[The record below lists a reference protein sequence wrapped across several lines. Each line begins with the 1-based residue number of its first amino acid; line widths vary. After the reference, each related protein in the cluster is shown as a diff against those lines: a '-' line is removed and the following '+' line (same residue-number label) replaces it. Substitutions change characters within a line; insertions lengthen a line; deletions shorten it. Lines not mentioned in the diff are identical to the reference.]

1 MFVENCVD
9 IIVGLFSF
17 FLLNII
23 MFSFFLGDCSCVP
36 DADDAEEEDDAG
48 YVGDR
53 DAVDAVDDKHSKSIF
68 FPYSD

>member
-1 MFVENCVD
+1 MLCGYYGR
-9 IIVGLFSF
+9 IIFF
-17 FLLNII
+17 FLHISY
-23 MFSFFLGDCSCVP
+23 FHVFCVP
-36 DADDAEEEDDAG
+36 VADDADEEDDCG

>member
-1 MFVENCVD
+1 
-9 IIVGLFSF
+9 
-17 FLLNII
+17 

-36 DADDAEEEDDAG
+36 DADDADEEDDSG